1 MISKLIFIKNYLKIN
16 ERLWDASEN
25 DSDKTP
31 EH

>member
-16 ERLWDASEN
+16 EHLWDASEN